1 MLAAYLRHQLTRDGT
16 SPATLALEEISR
28 LERLVPNVAP
38 DDGVRADLTIRV
50 RALLAALEG
59 GQAMTAPDEDLH
71 AATAENIF
79 ELLDQE
85 LGDA

>member
-1 MLAAYLRHQLTRDGT
+1 
-16 SPATLALEEISR
+16 
-28 LERLVPNVAP
+28 VAP